1 MDNTTLDLQ
10 FLYLVQLLL
19 LVDTKVAR
27 RNLIQKL
34 HIWLQSRVVFLKE
47 SQFFAEVLEELLN
60 DAGKSIDTDLTIT
73 SALRVINLKEILQLA
88 VDAKVILYIE
98 KLLPVSLSNFFRFL

>member
-1 MDNTTLDLQ
+1 
-10 FLYLVQLLL
+10 
-19 LVDTKVAR
+19 
-27 RNLIQKL
+27 
-34 HIWLQSRVVFLKE
+34 
-47 SQFFAEVLEELLN
+47 LLN